1 MITEENLIA
10 LVDGE
15 ASEAERAELEA
26 AAAAD
31 PELARRIDAH
41 RRLRAN
47 LSRAYAPVSQEPA
60 PSSLVDLAIAGP
72 TANVVRLT
80 TKRRSRAFEIGALAA
95 CLIGG
100 VLLGTLAMRPGRL
113 VVADAQGLRAAGA
126 LSHALDV
133 QLASEA
139 EPNGALRV
147 TMSFRNRTGGYCRL
161 FETPRLAGL
170 ACKEGRDWRIALAEA
185 APAERPD
192 YRMAAS
198 PAALAVMSATISGE
212 PLDAAQ
218 ERAAR
223 AQRWRHAPP

>member
-1 MITEENLIA
+1 LIA
-10 LVDGE
+10 YVDGE
-15 ASEAERAELEA
+15 ASDAESAEIEA

-41 RRLRAN
+41 RRLRAK
-47 LSRAYAPVSQEPA
+47 LSRSYAPISEEPA
-60 PSSLVDLAIAGP
+60 PASLVDLAMGGP
-72 TANVVRLT
+72 ANVVHLPA
-80 TKRRSRAFEIGALAA
+80 RRRALALEIAALAA

-100 VLLGTLAMRPGRL
+100 LLLGTFAMRPGRL
-113 VVADAQGLRAAGA
+113 VVADAQGLRATGT

-139 EPNGALRV
+139 EPSGAVRIA
-147 TMSFRNRTGGYCRL
+147 MSFRNRAGRYCRL
-161 FETPRLAGL
+161 FDAPRLSGL
-170 ACKEGRDWRIALAEA
+170 ACKEGSDWRIALAEA
-185 APAERPD
+185 APAERSE

-198 PAALAVMSATISGE
+198 PAALAVMSETISGE

-223 AQRWRHAPP
+223 EQRWRSAR